1 MSWTNNWTDEPEVK
15 PEPIKEESKKNLLN
29 LVKEHLAKIKTETK
43 IYVGIGILVL
53 VAIFLFLSSHVI
65 STGEVG
71 VVSHFGKMEK
81 IIQPGFYIINPI
93 THSVDRMKVMEQV
106 YEFKHD
112 NKEFPALSVSTK
124 DMQTI
129 SIDISV
135 QASVSDPEKLYRAF
149 KGQHE
154 KSLIRPRIQ
163 EIVQTSVS
171 KFTIEEFISKRSE
184 LSQMIAKDLK
194 DDFERYGLVVS
205 NISITDHDFS
215 DSYDK
220 AVEEKKVAEQSVEK
234 AKAEAEK
241 QQVEADNKLKL
252 SEKAVK
258 QKELESQ
265 ANRKLSETLTPEIL
279 RKMEIENERAKVDK
293 WNGVAPQ
300 VTGGNSIINLENKK

>member
-1 MSWTNNWTDEPEVK
+1 
-15 PEPIKEESKKNLLN
+15 
-29 LVKEHLAKIKTETK
+29 
-43 IYVGIGILVL
+43 
-53 VAIFLFLSSHVI
+53 
-65 STGEVG
+65 
-71 VVSHFGKMEK
+71 MEK
-81 IIQPGFYIINPI
+81 IIQPGFYLINPI

-154 KSLIRPRIQ
+154 NSLIRPRIQ

-252 SEKAVK
+252 AEKAVK

-279 RKMEIENERAKVDK
+279 RKMEIENERAKIDK